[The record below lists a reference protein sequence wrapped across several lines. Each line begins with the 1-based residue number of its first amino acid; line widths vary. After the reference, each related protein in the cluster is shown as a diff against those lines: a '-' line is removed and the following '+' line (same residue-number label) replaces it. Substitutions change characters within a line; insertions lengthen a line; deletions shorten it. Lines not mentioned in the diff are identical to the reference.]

1 MIGNEAPITLIAI
14 SAMLSYDNVDMKF
27 TDGER
32 VHFIDRKGRQYPLTL
47 CSGKV
52 FQFSGEKIP
61 HDDIIGQEDG
71 TTVTLSRG
79 SKFIVLKPTLSEYL
93 LKMPRGAQVIYPKD
107 IGMILISGD
116 IYPAARVVEAGIGSG
131 ALTMALLRAVGE
143 RGVVI
148 SYEVREDFSKRA
160 QENIQLY
167 YGKTNNLIIR
177 EQDIYNGIGE
187 ECVDRVILDLPEP
200 WRVVPHA
207 VQSLREGGIFL
218 CYLPTILQVS
228 TVVRALK
235 ESGNFIQIETSE
247 TLQRT
252 WHVEDNS
259 VRPDHRMV
267 AHTGFITTARKVA
280 V

>member
-1 MIGNEAPITLIAI
+1 MF
-14 SAMLSYDNVDMKF
+14 SYDNADMKF
-27 TDGER
+27 SDGER
-32 VHFIDRKGRQYPLTL
+32 IHFIDRKGRQYPLTL
-47 CSGKV
+47 CGGKV
-52 FQFSGEKIP
+52 FQFSGEKIS

-79 SKFIVLKPTLSEYL
+79 SKFIVLKQTLSEYI

-107 IGMILISGD
+107 IGTIIICGD

-148 SYEVREDFSKRA
+148 SYEVRDDFSKRA
-160 QENIQLY
+160 QENIQIY
-167 YGKTNNLIIR
+167 NGKTNNLIIR

-187 ECVDRVILDLPEP
+187 EGVDRVILDLPEP

-235 ESGNFIQIETSE
+235 ESGSFIQIETSE
-247 TLQRT
+247 TLVRT